1 MRSIFDEQGQ
11 LALGSVLIWR
21 YRPDLWISAFWGAP
35 TEAEAKQV
43 VAAYDLATQAGHR
56 FRAFIDFSR
65 IEHID
70 PAAFAVLEE
79 WTRASRAS
87 LEALLVW
94 HVITVPKG
102 VLGAVVCGFHT
113 SIGFSFE
120 TRFFESLSVAAET
133 MFRGKERTAIRTRV
147 LPQLDER
154 IGAAALLQL
163 RAAMRANPDASIEAI
178 ARRLGVSPRTL
189 QRQLAE
195 HRTTFRQER
204 ILERIALAKER
215 LLDPGAKIEV
225 VARALGF
232 DSRQHFARQ
241 FQRFVGMSPTE
252 FRERHA
258 AR

>member
-1 MRSIFDEQGQ
+1 MDGLGRLL
-11 LALGSVLIWR
+11 LANVLIWR

-35 TEAEAKQV
+35 TEGEAKQV
-43 VAAYDLATQAGHR
+43 VAAYDLATQEGRR

-70 PAAFAVLEE
+70 PAAFAVLEQ

-87 LEALLVW
+87 LEAQLVW

-120 TRFFESLSVAAET
+120 TRFFESLDVATET
-133 MFRGKERTAIRTRV
+133 MFSGKERNEIRARV
-147 LPQLDER
+147 LPELDAR
-154 IGAAALLQL
+154 IGAAALVQL
-163 RAAMRANPDASIEAI
+163 RAAMREQPEASIEEI
-178 ARRLGVSPRTL
+178 ARRMGVSPRTL
-189 QRQLAE
+189 QRQLAA
-195 HRTTFRQER
+195 HQTTFRQER
-204 ILERIALAKER
+204 IVERIAIAKER
-215 LLDPGAKIEV
+215 LTDPSAKIEV
-225 VARALGF
+225 VARELGF

-241 FQRFVGMSPTE
+241 FQRLVGMSPTA

-258 AR
+258 GR